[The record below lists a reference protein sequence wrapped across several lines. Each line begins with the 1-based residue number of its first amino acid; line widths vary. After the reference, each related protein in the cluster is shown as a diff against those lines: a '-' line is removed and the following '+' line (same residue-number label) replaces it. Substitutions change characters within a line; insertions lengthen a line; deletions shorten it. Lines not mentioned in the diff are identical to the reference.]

1 MKCLTLVAVAA
12 LCAMSCTTAFAD
24 ATASATLSDLKVT
37 LTDLTP
43 DDGVAPSVTI
53 LQKDDAYSK
62 LTEFGSQLFQQ
73 VYGSDAF
80 GEVSTAVSA
89 PLESAHAS
97 LAGDAYDA
105 GATVSVGSNAAGPGA
120 PSSNAFVSIGA
131 FGLITLAPGSEI
143 TISGLSRLFASTT
156 DYDAYA
162 LAQFD
167 MVLTT
172 DVDTSQER
180 YISLLTSPQSNDPFR
195 TLEQEQEQEESVFL
209 ANTTSAPIVATF
221 NISLDTQTLA
231 TTAPEPAN
239 ATLMLAG
246 LAALSA
252 WRRRRASPASWMA
265 GTGDRYPLHCIDLD

>member
-1 MKCLTLVAVAA
+1 MKCLTLAALAA
-12 LCAMSCTTAFAD
+12 LCVMCCTTAFAD

-53 LQKDDAYSK
+53 LQKDSAYSMV
-62 LTEFGSQLFQQ
+62 TEFDGQLFQQ

-80 GEVSTAVSA
+80 GEVSTAVSV
-89 PLESAHAS
+89 PPEGAHAS
-97 LAGDAYDA
+97 LAGDAYGA

-120 PSSNAFVSIGA
+120 PSGNAFVSIGA

-143 TISGLSRLFASTT
+143 TISGLAHLFASTT
-156 DYDAYA
+156 DYEAYA
-162 LAQFD
+162 LALFD
-167 MVLTT
+167 MVLIT
-172 DVDTSQER
+172 DTDTSQER

-195 TLEQEQEQEESVFL
+195 TLEQDQEESVFL

-231 TTAPEPAN
+231 TTVPEPAN
-239 ATLMLAG
+239 ATLMLVG
-246 LAALSA
+246 LAALIA
-252 WRRRRASPASWMA
+252 CRRRRA
-265 GTGDRYPLHCIDLD
+265 

>member
-1 MKCLTLVAVAA
+1 MKCLTLAAVAA

-53 LQKDDAYSK
+53 VQKDSAYSK
-62 LTEFGSQLFQQ
+62 VTEFGGQQFQL

-80 GEVSTAVSA
+80 GQVSTAASV
-89 PLESAHAS
+89 PPESAHAS
-97 LAGDAYDA
+97 LAGEAYGA

-143 TISGLSRLFASTT
+143 TISGLAQPFVSTT
-156 DYDAYA
+156 DYDASA
-162 LAQFD
+162 LALFD

-172 DVDTSQER
+172 DVDR
-180 YISLLTSPQSNDPFR
+180 DISLLTSPLSNDPFR
-195 TLEQEQEQEESVFL
+195 TLEQEQEESVFL

-221 NISLDTQTLA
+221 NISLDTQALA

-246 LAALSA
+246 LAALIA
-252 WRRRRASPASWMA
+252 WRRRRA
-265 GTGDRYPLHCIDLD
+265 

>member
-1 MKCLTLVAVAA
+1 
-12 LCAMSCTTAFAD
+12 MSCTTAFAD

-53 LQKDDAYSK
+53 VQKDSAYSK
-62 LTEFGSQLFQQ
+62 VTEFGGQQFQL

-80 GEVSTAVSA
+80 GQVSTAASV
-89 PLESAHAS
+89 PPEGAHAS
-97 LAGDAYDA
+97 LAGDAYGA
-105 GATVSVGSNAAGPGA
+105 GATVSVGPNAAGPGA

-143 TISGLSRLFASTT
+143 TISGLAQPFVSTT
-156 DYDAYA
+156 DYDASA
-162 LAQFD
+162 LALFD

-172 DVDTSQER
+172 DVDR
-180 YISLLTSPQSNDPFR
+180 DISLLTSPLSNDPFR
-195 TLEQEQEQEESVFL
+195 TLEQEQEESVFL

-221 NISLDTQTLA
+221 NISLDTQALA

-246 LAALSA
+246 LAALIA
-252 WRRRRASPASWMA
+252 WRRRRA
-265 GTGDRYPLHCIDLD
+265 

>member
-1 MKCLTLVAVAA
+1 MKCPTLAAVAA

-53 LQKDDAYSK
+53 LQKDNAYSM
-62 LTEFGSQLFQQ
+62 LTEFGSEQLQQ
-73 VYGSDAF
+73 LYGSDAF

-89 PLESAHAS
+89 PLVGAHAS
-97 LAGDAYDA
+97 LAGDAYGA

-143 TISGLSRLFASTT
+143 TISGLTHLVASTT
-156 DYDAYA
+156 DYDASA
-162 LAQFD
+162 LALFD

-172 DVDTSQER
+172 DADTSQER
-180 YISLLTSPQSNDPFR
+180 FISLLTSPQNNDPFR
-195 TLEQEQEQEESVFL
+195 TLEQEQEESVFL

-246 LAALSA
+246 LAALIA
-252 WRRRRASPASWMA
+252 WRRRRA
-265 GTGDRYPLHCIDLD
+265 